1 MSALPLVLVIDD
13 EERIRRLLVGALEDQ
28 DDLRAAGAASAEEA
42 LVMLEAEP
50 ADVAVVDL
58 RLPGMDGEA
67 FIREAHRRGLC
78 QRFILHSGSI
88 DLALSPALV
97 ALGMTPADV
106 MQKPIGTDVI
116 LARIREL
123 LNR

>member
-1 MSALPLVLVIDD
+1 MSELPLVLVIDD
-13 EERIRRLLVGALEDQ
+13 EERIRRLLVGVVEDQ

-42 LVMLEAEP
+42 LQMLAAEP

-67 FIREAHRRGLC
+67 FIVEAHRRGLC
-78 QRFILHSGSI
+78 RRFILHSGSI

-97 ALGMTPADV
+97 ALGMTPDDV
-106 MQKPIGTDVI
+106 MQKPIGTDII